1 MKTKTTLC
9 ALALSLAPT
18 LALAYGCGGDRASPV
33 TAMSCADG
41 QIYDAETRSCVDQL
55 TG

>member
-18 LALAYGCGGDRASPV
+18 FALAEGCSTMRPDQ

-41 QIYDAETRSCVDQL
+41 KVLDPATQTCVDQA
-55 TG
+55 TTS

>member
-18 LALAYGCGGDRASPV
+18 FSLAYGCMGSKAEPT

-41 QIYDAETRSCVDQL
+41 QVYDAETRVCVDQL